1 MIIDLSKTELEL
13 ISESIDLWE
22 KEPHSAGLS
31 SMLMG
36 AMFCP
41 KEERDSLKDTVKKDM
56 DKATLEANRRKRV
69 AILLRAKLIQA
80 EAKASEHEVTP

>member
-13 ISESIDLWE
+13 ISESIELWE
-22 KEPHSAGLS
+22 KEPHSNGFS
-31 SMLMG
+31 SMLMEC
-36 AMFCP
+36 MLTP
-41 KEERDSLKDTVKKDM
+41 KEDRDGFKEKIKEGT
-56 DKATLEANRRKRV
+56 DKATAESNRRKRV